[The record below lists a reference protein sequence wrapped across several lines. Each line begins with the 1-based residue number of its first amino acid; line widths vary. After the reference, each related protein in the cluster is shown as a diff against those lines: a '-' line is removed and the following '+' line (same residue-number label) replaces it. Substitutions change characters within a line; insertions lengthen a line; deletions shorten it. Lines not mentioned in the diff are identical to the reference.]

1 MSYGSTGGGSSGG
14 YSMSGHGSSGGSS
27 SHYAPSYDSVPSYGS
42 AGSSYNSGVIYDSVP
57 MSSGSIIESN
67 PVYHGSSNDSGMDS
81 VLVTSAK
88 ASASSDEI
96 HIVVD
101 LPESAKVFVN
111 GNKTSSTGTS
121 RRFVSRNLEAGAS
134 YRFDIRVE
142 DERNGKSVSEN
153 KTLVLVP
160 GSTETLAFKLDEKP
174 VVAETVLKLNVP
186 ADAKVSLAGNSTKS
200 IGESRTY
207 RTKELT
213 TGQVWEDYKIVV
225 SWNGIVREKSIRL
238 IGGDDM
244 EISFNFDSVASN

>member
-1 MSYGSTGGGSSGG
+1 VGSSVQ
-14 YSMSGHGSSGGSS
+14 
-27 SHYAPSYDSVPSYGS
+27 YAPSYDSVPSYGS
-42 AGSSYNSGVIYDSVP
+42 AGSSYDSGVIYESAP
-57 MSSGSIIESN
+57 MSSGTIMDSN
-67 PVYHGSSNDSGMDS
+67 PIYHGSSTENSTDS

-88 ASASSDEI
+88 ASASNDEI

-111 GNKTSSTGTS
+111 GNATSSKGTS
-121 RRFVSRNLEAGAS
+121 RRFVSRNLEVGAS
-134 YRFDIRVE
+134 YRFEIRVE
-142 DERNGKSVSEN
+142 DERNGKIVTEN

-160 GSTETLAFKLDEKP
+160 GSIETLAFKLDKKP

-186 ADAKVSLAGNSTKS
+186 VDAKVSLAGNSTKS
-200 IGESRTY
+200 TGESRTY

-213 TGQVWEDYKIVV
+213 SGQVWEDYKIVV